1 MDRADEASI
10 TIRRRRLIVAL
21 SPFLIAL
28 PTLIVVVLLYRS
40 LLPEKVI
47 GTPTAIFGGI
57 LIFDLIVCL
66 FVLVEW
72 LWTGEPPEL
81 SLSPLIRT
89 REEREFR
96 RDLRERRQLNDEQF
110 YDVFYAHWGIPPHV
124 PGQLRQELEAG
135 MGFNFAG
142 LWPCDNLVEA
152 DGEPDWADVFYR
164 MERVFKVP
172 IPRER
177 WGEFDGT
184 FDSLLKLI
192 VARTDQTHVPSAR
205 NQ

>member
-1 MDRADEASI
+1 MHRADEAS
-10 TIRRRRLIVAL
+10 TTERRRRLIVAL
-21 SPFLIAL
+21 SPFLIAI
-28 PTLIVVVLLYRS
+28 PTLIVVVQLYRS

-57 LIFDLIVCL
+57 LAFDLIVCV
-66 FVLVEW
+66 FVLVKW
-72 LWTGEPPEL
+72 LRTGEPPKL
-81 SLSPLIRT
+81 SLSPLLRT
-89 REEREFR
+89 RKDHECR
-96 RDLRERRQLNDEQF
+96 RDLRQRRQLNDAEF
-110 YDVFYAHWGIPPHV
+110 YEVFYAHWGIPRHI
-124 PGQLRQELEAG
+124 PGQLRKQLEDA

-177 WGEFDGT
+177 WDEFDGT

-192 VARTDQTHVPSAR
+192 VARTD
-205 NQ
+205 